1 MVSWLCLCNAT
12 KKYITPSNF
21 IPKEF
26 GRPSFFPVLF
36 SPLHTLSD
44 EGQAVMTKIL
54 QTAKRLLLAA
64 ENSNLNLKVYTL
76 KLSANMFFIKKYF
89 NILVLELIILTA
101 MLVLNYFSITVTDA
115 FQFTF
120 DLQDIQSR
128 LLYIIIR
135 KYLKKIRLE
144 LMQK

>member
-1 MVSWLCLCNAT
+1 
-12 KKYITPSNF
+12 
-21 IPKEF
+21 
-26 GRPSFFPVLF
+26 
-36 SPLHTLSD
+36 
-44 EGQAVMTKIL
+44 MTKIL

-76 KLSANMFFIKKYF
+76 KLSTNMFFIKKSF
-89 NILVLELIILTA
+89 NILVLELIILIA

-128 LLYIIIR
+128 LLYIIIG
-135 KYLKKIRLE
+135 KYLKKIGLE

>member
-1 MVSWLCLCNAT
+1 
-12 KKYITPSNF
+12 
-21 IPKEF
+21 
-26 GRPSFFPVLF
+26 
-36 SPLHTLSD
+36 
-44 EGQAVMTKIL
+44 MTKIL

-128 LLYIIIR
+128 LLYIIMR

>member
-1 MVSWLCLCNAT
+1 
-12 KKYITPSNF
+12 
-21 IPKEF
+21 
-26 GRPSFFPVLF
+26 
-36 SPLHTLSD
+36 
-44 EGQAVMTKIL
+44 MTKIL

-128 LLYIIIR
+128 LLYIIIG
-135 KYLKKIRLE
+135 KYLKKIGLE

>member
-1 MVSWLCLCNAT
+1 
-12 KKYITPSNF
+12 
-21 IPKEF
+21 
-26 GRPSFFPVLF
+26 
-36 SPLHTLSD
+36 
-44 EGQAVMTKIL
+44 
-54 QTAKRLLLAA
+54 
-64 ENSNLNLKVYTL
+64 
-76 KLSANMFFIKKYF
+76 MFFIKKYL
-89 NILVLELIILTA
+89 NILVLELIILIA

-128 LLYIIIR
+128 LLYIIIG

>member
-1 MVSWLCLCNAT
+1 
-12 KKYITPSNF
+12 
-21 IPKEF
+21 
-26 GRPSFFPVLF
+26 
-36 SPLHTLSD
+36 
-44 EGQAVMTKIL
+44 MTKIL

-76 KLSANMFFIKKYF
+76 KLSTNMFFIKKYL
-89 NILVLELIILTA
+89 NILVLELIILIA

-128 LLYIIIR
+128 LLYIIIG

>member
-1 MVSWLCLCNAT
+1 
-12 KKYITPSNF
+12 
-21 IPKEF
+21 
-26 GRPSFFPVLF
+26 
-36 SPLHTLSD
+36 
-44 EGQAVMTKIL
+44 MTKIL

>member
-1 MVSWLCLCNAT
+1 
-12 KKYITPSNF
+12 
-21 IPKEF
+21 
-26 GRPSFFPVLF
+26 
-36 SPLHTLSD
+36 
-44 EGQAVMTKIL
+44 MTKIL
-54 QTAKRLLLAA
+54 QAAKRLLLAA

-76 KLSANMFFIKKYF
+76 KLSTNMFFIKKYL
-89 NILVLELIILTA
+89 NILVLELIILIA

-128 LLYIIIR
+128 LLYIIIG

>member
-1 MVSWLCLCNAT
+1 
-12 KKYITPSNF
+12 
-21 IPKEF
+21 
-26 GRPSFFPVLF
+26 
-36 SPLHTLSD
+36 
-44 EGQAVMTKIL
+44 MTKIL

-76 KLSANMFFIKKYF
+76 KLSTNMFFIKKYL
-89 NILVLELIILTA
+89 NILVLELIILIA

>member
-1 MVSWLCLCNAT
+1 
-12 KKYITPSNF
+12 
-21 IPKEF
+21 
-26 GRPSFFPVLF
+26 
-36 SPLHTLSD
+36 
-44 EGQAVMTKIL
+44 MTKIL

-76 KLSANMFFIKKYF
+76 KLSTNMFFIKKYF
-89 NILVLELIILTA
+89 NILVLELIILIA

-128 LLYIIIR
+128 LLYIIIG